1 MTKGFRRNTEKIFL
15 NVEIERCPG
24 WKIVQD
30 LINEVRGIR
39 MSWVKNFLKTNKRR
53 GSGGSSAKI
62 AWLERAIY
70 YYHFII
76 INIVAIRSIT
86 FIIIIIIAII
96 TFVIIII
103 IILLSLLLLLL
114 LLYYRFCLACT
125 SLTIF

>member
-15 NVEIERCPG
+15 NVEIERSPG

-96 TFVIIII
+96 TFIIII
-103 IILLSLLLLLL
+103 IVIIIAFIIIILSLLFS
-114 LLYYRFCLACT
+114 LY
-125 SLTIF
+125 

>member
-1 MTKGFRRNTEKIFL
+1 MH
-15 NVEIERCPG
+15 
-24 WKIVQD
+24 
-30 LINEVRGIR
+30 
-39 MSWVKNFLKTNKRR
+39 R
-53 GSGGSSAKI
+53 GSDGSCAKI
-62 AWLERAIY
+62 AWLKQAIY
-70 YYHFII
+70 YCHFII

-103 IILLSLLLLLL
+103 IILLSLSLLLL

>member
-1 MTKGFRRNTEKIFL
+1 
-15 NVEIERCPG
+15 
-24 WKIVQD
+24 
-30 LINEVRGIR
+30 

-96 TFVIIII
+96 TFIIII
-103 IILLSLLLLLL
+103 IVIIIAFIIIILSLLFS
-114 LLYYRFCLACT
+114 LY
-125 SLTIF
+125 

>member
-1 MTKGFRRNTEKIFL
+1 MTKCFRRNTEKIFL
-15 NVEIERCPG
+15 TVDIERCPS
-24 WKIVQD
+24 WKNFRN
-30 LINEVRGIR
+30 LINGLCGIR

-96 TFVIIII
+96 TFIIII
-103 IILLSLLLLLL
+103 IIIIIVIIIAFIIIILSLLFS
-114 LLYYRFCLACT
+114 LY
-125 SLTIF
+125 